1 MKHFGEE
8 YLGILDKIFK
18 ENWIHHESSSLKKF
32 GGRSYSSIN
41 THPYII
47 INWNNDIDSLFALI
61 HEIGGAVSQYLAQNS
76 CSIVYSELSEAKVE
90 FMSVLNEYMLSK
102 YLLENNV
109 KRNR

>member
-1 MKHFGEE
+1 M
-8 YLGILDKIFK
+8 
-18 ENWIHHESSSLKKF
+18 
-32 GGRSYSSIN
+32 
-41 THPYII
+41 
-47 INWNNDIDSLFALI
+47 NNDIDSLFALI

-109 KRNR
+109 KEIDRNEAFIRVLEFLKDDFLFLMSI

>member
-1 MKHFGEE
+1 M
-8 YLGILDKIFK
+8 L
-18 ENWIHHESSSLKKF
+18 
-32 GGRSYSSIN
+32 
-41 THPYII
+41 
-47 INWNNDIDSLFALI
+47 LI

-109 KRNR
+109 KEIDRNEAFIRVLEF